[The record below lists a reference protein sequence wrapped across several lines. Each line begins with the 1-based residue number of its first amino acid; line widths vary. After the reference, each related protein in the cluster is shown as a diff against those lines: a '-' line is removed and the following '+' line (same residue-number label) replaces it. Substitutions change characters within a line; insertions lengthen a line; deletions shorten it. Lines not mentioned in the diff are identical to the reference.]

1 MGDQDFV
8 LRSNPRSNLR
18 SNPRS
23 NLRSDPRYENY
34 RSSPGIRVNPRS
46 NLRSDPRYEN
56 YRSSPGIQVIPL
68 CPGFQACLLKAWVQN
83 TIYTCFIS
91 WVGGSGKQ
99 ISDDIFVSG
108 WEQEIILKVGL
119 TKSFCFVHL
128 LIT

>member
-1 MGDQDFV
+1 MGDRAFV
-8 LRSNPRSNLR
+8 LRSNPNPIQDMKIIEVLQVFRS
-18 SNPRS
+18 
-23 NLRSDPRYENY
+23 
-34 RSSPGIRVNPRS
+34 
-46 NLRSDPRYEN
+46 
-56 YRSSPGIQVIPL
+56 
-68 CPGFQACLLKAWVQN
+68 LLFVLVCRLVCYLVKAWVQN